1 MSMSILLRKRCPY
14 LELFWSTFFH
24 IRSEYGEIWS
34 ISPYS
39 AQMRENADQNNS
51 EYSHFSCRVY
61 KSSKISNV
69 KEDFLFCKKR
79 NQSLL
84 GIILFSTTMSTNC
97 FETAG
102 NKLTVQLF
110 FVSEGLF
117 FLSIRVMSPNFK
129 Y

>member
-1 MSMSILLRKRCPY
+1 
-14 LELFWSTFFH
+14 
-24 IRSEYGEIWS
+24 
-34 ISPYS
+34 
-39 AQMRENADQNNS
+39 MRENADQNNS
-51 EYSHFSCRVY
+51 EYNHFSCRVY

-69 KEDFLFCKKR
+69 KEDFSFSKKR

-84 GIILFSTTMSTNC
+84 GIILFSITMSTNC

-129 Y
+129 YWKTKKLKVAHAF